1 MRVVVL
7 AQGMEWVAWL
17 ASTYFWLAGNEG
29 MEKETGMETTRTGY
43 VETTLL
49 SS

>member
-7 AQGMEWVAWL
+7 AQGMEWVARL

-29 MEKETGMETTRTGY
+29 MEKKREWE
-43 VETTLL
+43 LL
-49 SS
+49 EWVM